1 MPKVTST
8 PANATRRFSGPFSDA
23 TNTVVV
29 GLALIQQLKGQP
41 VSRREQ
47 RVRSKRLRVANS
59 EPKSDATDR
68 KREVSYRIRGV
79 VHACVDALRL
89 EVVDTE
95 VAQAAAT
102 VTASVPPVSAT
113 CDETKSESE
122 ARVVSQPSTC
132 EDAKTAPAA
141 SDDTALGDDGQLAIY
156 NIEMADVK
164 YEPWSHPAGY
174 TGYYDPAVE
183 LPFESGADSPTYYS
197 NELELAPVQQ
207 HIPPPPLAYISIPSA
222 NILIPIHPTCA
233 LYSCPCCV
241 APDAP
246 LLPRLIVRIL
256 PGAPKPKYYLGP
268 DGQSVFEACSREDV
282 LPPEMPRT
290 ELEEFYGVSYYGD
303 ENCAGYAMSSAGP
316 VEVLTFRGGVG
327 YPGASYIYYGV

>member
-1 MPKVTST
+1 MPKVTSIST
-8 PANATRRFSGPFSDA
+8 PANANATRRFSGPFSDA
-23 TNTVVV
+23 TNTVD
-29 GLALIQQLKGQP
+29 GLALDLIQQLKEQP

-59 EPKSDATDR
+59 EPKSNATDR
-68 KREVSYRIRGV
+68 KR
-79 VHACVDALRL
+79 

-102 VTASVPPVSAT
+102 VNASVPPVPA
-113 CDETKSESE
+113 CDETKNES
-122 ARVVSQPSTC
+122 AVRVVSEPSTR

-141 SDDTALGDDGQLAIY
+141 SDDSTALDDGDGQLAIY
-156 NIEMADVK
+156 NIDMADVK

-197 NELELAPVQQ
+197 NELESEQLAPLQQQ
-207 HIPPPPLAYISIPSA
+207 HIPPPPLSYISIPSA
-222 NILIPIHPTCA
+222 NIFIPIHPNCA

-241 APDAP
+241 APDAR

-268 DGQSVFEACSREDV
+268 DGQSVFEACSRADV
-282 LPPEMPRT
+282 LPPEMPRS
-290 ELEEFYGVSYYGD
+290 EAEEFYGVSYYGD
-303 ENCAGYAMSSAGP
+303 ESCAGYAMSSAGP
-316 VEVLTFRGGVG
+316 IEVLTFRGGVG